1 MQVDLGLSEL
11 DAQTA
16 SQAFDSEVAAK
27 LRSYLQNEC
36 VLDLAGTN
44 RVMTLLKKIYINGVR
59 LLHAKTSFTAA
70 ELLIESPGQQ
80 PSQEIIDSSRQITE
94 YLGQA
99 IADNL
104 VSAQMALLYS
114 AAAQLAS
121 HDEKIHP
128 RPRN

>member
-1 MQVDLGLSEL
+1 MQVDLGLSEP

-16 SQAFDSEVAAK
+16 SQSFDSEVAGK
-27 LRSYLQNEC
+27 LRAYLQNDC
-36 VLDLAGTN
+36 ILDLAGTN
-44 RVMTLLKKIYINGVR
+44 RVMALLKKIYINGVR
-59 LLHAKTSFTAA
+59 LLHARTSFTAQ
-70 ELLIESPGQQ
+70 ELMIEDQGQQ

-94 YLGQA
+94 YLGQT

-114 AAAQLAS
+114 TAAQLAI
-121 HDEKIHP
+121 HDEKIHR